1 MVKNLIKVF
10 IVVLA
15 VSSCV
20 TPKRVNY
27 LQTPGGGILSY
38 NQVNTV
44 DDYKLEV
51 GDQVL
56 INVST
61 LNEDSKKLFSAINSG
76 FSESSGSLSS
86 STDLNAYTI
95 FSDGKIDFPFIG
107 SIKIVGLTAREAKD
121 SVLSRLKVIIPDC
134 DVDLR
139 LANSYFTVVGVAASG
154 RFPITKEKLTVFQA
168 LAISGDLKSFS
179 DRAKIHVLRPTE
191 NGTLIKSFDVRS
203 KDIINSEY
211 YYIRPNDVIYVQA
224 FKGQFFGFETFS
236 SVITTVSSTLS
247 FGYLLYQLV
256 LK

>member
-1 MVKNLIKVF
+1 MVKNLVKVF
-10 IVVLA
+10 IVVLT

-27 LQTPGGGILSY
+27 LQTPGGGIPSY
-38 NQVNTV
+38 NKMDSVG
-44 DDYKLEV
+44 DYKLEV
-51 GDQVL
+51 GDQVF

-61 LNEDSKKLFSAINSG
+61 LNEDSKKLFAGSNST
-76 FSESSGSLSS
+76 FTESSASS
-86 STDLNAYTI
+86 SSSVDLNAYTI
-95 FSDGKIDFPFIG
+95 FSDGKIDFPFVG
-107 SIKIVGLTAREAKD
+107 AIKVAGLTTREAKD
-121 SVLSRLKVIIPDC
+121 SVLSKLQVLIPDC

-139 LANSYFTVVGVAASG
+139 LANSFFTIVGVSTSG
-154 RFPITKEKLTVFQA
+154 RFPITKEKLTIFQA

-191 NGTLIKSFDVRS
+191 SGTQIKVFDVRS

-211 YYIRPNDVIYVQA
+211 YYIKPNDVIYVQA

>member
-1 MVKNLIKVF
+1 MVKNLVKVF

-27 LQTPGGGILSY
+27 LQTPGGGIPSY

-51 GDQVL
+51 GDQVY

-61 LNEDSKKLFSAINSG
+61 LNEDSKKLFSGSNSN
-76 FSESSGSLSS
+76 FAESSASS
-86 STDLNAYTI
+86 SSSVDLNAYTI

-107 SIKIVGLTAREAKD
+107 SIKIAGQTAREAKD
-121 SVLSRLKVIIPDC
+121 SVLSKLKVIIPDC

-139 LANSYFTVVGVAASG
+139 LANSFFTVVGVAASG

-191 NGTLIKSFDVRS
+191 NGTLVKSFDVRS

-236 SVITTVSSTLS
+236 SVITTVSTTLS
-247 FGYLLYQLV
+247 FGYLLYHLV